1 MLSRGMKVS
10 QNNRKSDLIT
20 CSAEARCNTLYKQ
33 YGHLASIHGNNK
45 NSLTVSLYTTSV
57 GSEGR
62 FWIGGQRNSANGFE
76 WTDYS
81 DFTYTKW
88 EVGQPSI
95 SNGETAET
103 CISVYSTGSWNDD
116 SCEGQGSPD
125 CLDPV
130 QSRDDVI
137 PGDLN
142 EPDQRSETWIRLS
155 SAAAI

>member
-1 MLSRGMKVS
+1 M
-10 QNNRKSDLIT
+10 
-20 CSAEARCNTLYKQ
+20 
-33 YGHLASIHGNNK
+33 
-45 NSLTVSLYTTSV
+45 

-103 CISVYSTGSWNDD
+103 CISVYSTGIWKFQL
-116 SCEGQGSPD
+116 GMMIVVKFRALRTIFHRYKAGM
-125 CLDPV
+125 
-130 QSRDDVI
+130 
-137 PGDLN
+137 
-142 EPDQRSETWIRLS
+142 T
-155 SAAAI
+155 

>member
-1 MLSRGMKVS
+1 MGLDRGQKPD
-10 QNNRKSDLIT
+10 QPGNPELKDLIA
-20 CSAEARCNTLYKQ
+20 CSAEARCNTLHKQ

-125 CLDPV
+125 HLQPIQSWDDLDE
-130 QSRDDVI
+130 
-137 PGDLN
+137 PG
-142 EPDQRSETWIRLS
+142 QRSKIRICVS
-155 SAAAI
+155 STTAI

>member
-10 QNNRKSDLIT
+10 QNNRKPDFIA
-20 CSAEARCNTLYKQ
+20 CSAEARCNTL
-33 YGHLASIHGNNK
+33 HK

-95 SNGETAET
+95 SIGETAET

-116 SCEGQGSPD
+116 SCEGQGSPNY
-125 CLDPV
+125 LQPV
-130 QSRDDVI
+130 QIRVDLDE
-137 PGDLN
+137 PG
-142 EPDQRSETWIRLS
+142 QRSETRIRLS
-155 SAAAI
+155 STTTI

>member
-10 QNNRKSDLIT
+10 YDHRTSNIFP

-45 NSLTVSLYTTSV
+45 NSLAVALYTTSV

-95 SNGETAET
+95 SIGETAET

-125 CLDPV
+125 YLQPV
-130 QSRDDVI
+130 QIRVDLDE
-137 PGDLN
+137 PG
-142 EPDQRSETWIRLS
+142 QRSETRVRLS
-155 SAAAI
+155 STTTI

>member
-10 QNNRKSDLIT
+10 RDKRTSRLFP

-45 NSLTVSLYTTSV
+45 NIFTVSLYTTSV

-95 SNGETAET
+95 SNGESAET

-125 CLDPV
+125 YLQPI
-130 QSRDDVI
+130 QGRDDPDE
-137 PGDLN
+137 PG
-142 EPDQRSETWIRLS
+142 QRSKIRVRLS
-155 SAAAI
+155 STTAI

>member
-1 MLSRGMKVS
+1 M
-10 QNNRKSDLIT
+10 
-20 CSAEARCNTLYKQ
+20 
-33 YGHLASIHGNNK
+33 
-45 NSLTVSLYTTSV
+45 

-95 SNGETAET
+95 SNGESAET

-125 CLDPV
+125 YLQPI
-130 QSRDDVI
+130 QGRDDPDE
-137 PGDLN
+137 PG
-142 EPDQRSETWIRLS
+142 QRSKIRVRLS
-155 SAAAI
+155 STTAI

>member
-10 QNNRKSDLIT
+10 QNNRKPDFIA

-137 PGDLN
+137 PDDLN
-142 EPDQRSETWIRLS
+142 EPGQRSETWVRLS
-155 SAAAI
+155 STTAI

>member
-1 MLSRGMKVS
+1 MLS
-10 QNNRKSDLIT
+10 
-20 CSAEARCNTLYKQ
+20 ARCVFNRF
-33 YGHLASIHGNNK
+33 
-45 NSLTVSLYTTSV
+45 NSLTVTLYTTSV

-62 FWIGGQRNSANGFE
+62 YWIGGQRNSANGFE

-116 SCEGQGSPD
+116 SCEGQGSPNFLQAIQD
-125 CLDPV
+125 GNVLDE
-130 QSRDDVI
+130 
-137 PGDLN
+137 PG
-142 EPDQRSETWIRLS
+142 QRSKIRLRVS
-155 SAAAI
+155 STTAI